1 LHRPKLYTRSVYQSL
16 LTRRYLTTKIMPL
29 LASLGVA
36 LSTAMVLITWS
47 VMGGFLNSLS
57 ESGRSLIGDVRI
69 AWPNTGFPYYQDLI
83 DRLEAHPEVKAAS
96 PVIDSF
102 GAIRLPD
109 GRTEGVQIRG
119 IDGPSFAQVTT
130 FGDTLWWKAI
140 DTPMPRDK
148 ERLDPRLSDRAMG
161 NAPPTWPD
169 LEYNGLTL
177 SRPDAVT
184 GEREAGI
191 VLGIG
196 VTMFN
201 RRENGGYYSPLMIP
215 EQAADGSVSYLDQFL
230 PIDGKLVLRVFPL
243 DSQGRP
249 RDSVARLM
257 PVANEFES
265 GLFDIDR
272 SNVLIRLDALQS
284 MLAMGEGRRM
294 VKGFDAL
301 VDDPSQSTIVDP
313 ARVTTVLVRHRDD
326 KGDVDELAEL
336 CRLVYAEFA
345 AAHPGEVPAAEI
357 MIIETWEQANAT
369 MIAAVQKETMLVLFI
384 FTFISMTAVF
394 LVVSIFWSMISEKT
408 RDIGVLRAIGA
419 SRSGIAWIWLIYGSA
434 IGVIGAILG
443 GTLAYAIVS
452 NINAIHDWMGESLG
466 LYIWDPSVYVFKRI
480 PDEIDPVHAAYVLT
494 GGVLS
499 CLIGALVPAVRA
511 AWMDPVKALRFE

>member
-1 LHRPKLYTRSVYQSL
+1 MLYTPRVYQTL

-29 LASLGVA
+29 LASLGVG

-47 VMGGFLNSLS
+47 VMGGFLKTLS

-69 AWPNTGFPYYQDLI
+69 AWPNTGFPHYQDLI
-83 DRLEAHPEVKAAS
+83 DRLEAEGDIRAAT

-119 IDGPSFAQVTT
+119 IDGPSFARVTT
-130 FGDTLWWKAI
+130 FADTLWWKPLAE
-140 DTPMPRDK
+140 PLPRDK
-148 ERLDPRLSDRAMG
+148 EKMDPRLRARAAG
-161 NAPPTWPD
+161 DIPPGWKD
-169 LEYNGLTL
+169 LEHNGLTL
-177 SRPDAVT
+177 SRPDFLT
-184 GEREAGI
+184 GEPEAAM

-201 RRENGGYYSPLMIP
+201 RRERGGYYSPLMIP
-215 EQAADGSVSYLDQFL
+215 EQGANGEVTYLDQFL
-230 PIDGKLVLRVFPL
+230 PINGELVLRVFPL

-257 PVANEFES
+257 PIANEFET

-272 SNVLIRLDALQS
+272 SNVLVRLDALQQ
-284 MLAMGEGRRM
+284 MLSMGEGKRLS
-294 VKGFDAL
+294 AEY
-301 VDDPSQSTIVDP
+301 DPSSGDPLPPLIVDP
-313 ARVTTVLVRHRDD
+313 ARVTTVLVRHAEDD
-326 KGDVDELAEL
+326 GDVLALREL
-336 CRLVYAEFA
+336 CKRVYAEFA
-345 AAHPGEVPAAEI
+345 SDHKGEVPAAEL
-357 MIIETWEQANAT
+357 MLIETWEQANAT
-369 MIAAVQKETMLVLFI
+369 MIAAIKKETMLVLFI

-419 SRSGIAWIWLIYGSA
+419 GRSGIACVWLAYGSA
-434 IGVIGAILG
+434 IGAIGSALG
-443 GTLAYAIVS
+443 GVIAYSVVS

-466 LYIWDPSVYVFKRI
+466 LYVWDPSVYVFKSI
-480 PDEIDPVHAAYVLT
+480 PDEIDPVHAAYVLA

-499 CLIGALVPAVRA
+499 CLVGALVPAVRA
-511 AWMDPVKALRFE
+511 AWMDPVRALRFE